1 MHTTNTT
8 FSKAVIIGCGLIG
21 GSLALALR
29 EHHCVRKLVAV
40 EPDPVRRDEA
50 VELGVVDLA
59 YETLAEAVPGADLIV
74 FATPVSETC
83 RLLREVAA
91 LPLTQGCILTDVGST
106 KNDICTEARRVLPA
120 TVHFIGGHPM
130 AGSEKSGVRAASER
144 LFQNAIWVLT
154 PESGTDQLAFQ
165 KWASTLLRIQ
175 AQVLVLQPDLHD
187 RVVAAIS
194 HVPHIVAAALV
205 DQVAALSEESV
216 HGGLY
221 TKLAAGGF
229 RDLTR
234 IASGN
239 PVMWRDIL
247 LTNREPIRDLLRQW
261 QEGIGRILGQLEE
274 EDGDGLQHFFQKAAH
289 FRDGL
294 PNRVRGA
301 VRSVY
306 ELTIDVEDEPGVVG
320 QVGTLMGLHKINLH
334 SIGLLES
341 REDDIGQL
349 LLKFPNR
356 EALDAGAQVLLI
368 NGFKVHFRG

>member
-1 MHTTNTT
+1 MHSPT
-8 FSKAVIIGCGLIG
+8 FSKAVIVGCGLIG
-21 GSLALALR
+21 GSLARALR
-29 EHHCVRKLVAV
+29 AHRCVRQLIAV
-40 EPDPVRRDEA
+40 DPDPTCRDEA
-50 VELGVVDLA
+50 VERGVVDLA

-74 FATPVSETC
+74 FATPVGETC
-83 RLLREVAA
+83 RLLQEVAT
-91 LPLTQGCILTDVGST
+91 LPLSQGCILTDVGST
-106 KNDICTEARRVLPA
+106 KKVICTEARRVLPA
-120 TVHFIGGHPM
+120 SVHFIGGHPM

-144 LFQNAIWVLT
+144 LFQNALWVLT
-154 PESGTDQLAFQ
+154 PYPDTDQLAFQ
-165 KWASTLLRIQ
+165 KWASTLLQIQ

-187 RVVAAIS
+187 KVVAAIS

-205 DQVAALSEESV
+205 DQVATLTRESM

-247 LTNREPIRDLLRQW
+247 LTNGEPIRELLQQW
-261 QEGIGRILGQLEE
+261 QAGVGNLLAMMEQENGEGMQ
-274 EDGDGLQHFFQKAAH
+274 DFFQTAAS
-289 FRDGL
+289 FRDAL
-294 PNRVRGA
+294 PNRMRGA
-301 VRSVY
+301 VRSAN
-306 ELTIDVEDEPGVVG
+306 ELTIDVVDEPGVVG
-320 QVGTLMGLHKINLH
+320 QIGTLMGMHGINLH

-349 LLKFPNR
+349 LLSFPNR

-368 NGFKVHFRG
+368 NGFKVHLRG